1 MQERIYTNKGDN
13 KMVNIKKI
21 TTNAIA
27 ILLCVCVGTAFSFS
41 TGIEDV
47 SAVSKPGKVK
57 TLSAKASSYN
67 AVNLSWSKASR
78 ASGYQVVR
86 NGKEVCKTKSRSYT
100 DSGLKGSTSYSYKV
114 RAYKSYKQKQYYNKK
129 TKKWQKKRPKKKYR
143 GKTRKVTQYRYGS
156 YSPARTVKT
165 PAAPPKPVVTPAPQ
179 EPDISTPKIP
189 GEKDTAETHAEAN
202 EVTVDIL
209 KEVNA
214 SAPALQNAD
223 DPEKIKPTAAKASTP
238 AISITDIQDFNV
250 KATSR
255 NVQLTWTAQEDATG
269 YQIFRAEN
277 STDTPELIFNSAEAK
292 YCDINEIHT
301 GTTYYYQVR
310 AFKTVNNATYY
321 GNKTDV
327 ASATVPASSA
337 DNKHIF
343 ITDTGITLS
352 WDEPNV
358 SDKEKENAILGALSD
373 EYPDYEGGWTIMP
386 QGTYTYSVSYLSG
399 KTLKSGTTSTSYVD
413 ENVVD
418 GNTYSYKIKKN
429 IKYYAE
435 SSSLYEDDYIAISGD
450 AFISSE
456 TFSNIYYEKGVDGFA
471 NAEADSA
478 QIKLAP
484 PTGFA
489 AIGNYNNVALSWNV
503 NEEAT
508 GYKIYRNGNLVGT
521 INKNTTCSYKDEG
534 LTPETSYNYTIKS
547 TNAKGGTS
555 ANSSALTIKTPAKPS
570 FLPPAGFTAKAT
582 YNSVDLKWTANTTV
596 DSYKIYRNDELIA
609 TMKADESEYIDGG
622 NAIHAET
629 KYTYTICSVKG
640 TDESVKSAL
649 TITTPKS
656 PALLP
661 PEKFKGTGNY
671 DNVALSWIINE
682 AADSYNIY
690 RNDVKVAN
698 VPGVQAGY
706 VDTGLTPRTIYTY
719 SVTSIVDGKESVKA
733 TFKIATPAKPDMP
746 FDELKNVTL
755 SYGNA
760 TIHLGQKW
768 TSTLKDQL
776 AAGSSG
782 TDYTQRANFISKDI
796 VDPNTHMLKASYT
809 FNEDVYM
816 FDTGDYDNFLAVYV
830 AGDQIVE
837 WTTNRAN
844 MGSEN
849 GTALVRGAT
858 SLPAHGQATMKNRLS
873 SGAWWYNGISY
884 NGVFIGGFQVETIY
898 TTNNWSRNVAGEKRI
913 GMHFINAYRYLLGSQ
928 PLSYSD
934 ALDGGNKT
942 WSGTVTYQNDYS
954 VSDSRYQKITENVT
968 NARYGAQPFAET
980 CSLSK
985 YCGHNTHL
993 CSAGPLAGQWGDK
1006 RDQLIYKATGISK
1019 MGENVGSGALGEG
1032 CLTVY
1037 ADSVLHLQAIYN
1049 PEFTKIGIGFGD
1061 MSYAVHAEQFAK

>member
-1 MQERIYTNKGDN
+1 
-13 KMVNIKKI
+13 MVNIKKI

-57 TLSAKASSYN
+57 SLSAKAKSYQS
-67 AVNLSWSKASR
+67 VYLSWSKASR

-165 PAAPPKPVVTPAPQ
+165 PAAPPKPVVTPAPVPQ

-202 EVTVDIL
+202 EVTVDSL
-209 KEVNA
+209 KETNA

-269 YQIFRAEN
+269 YQVFRADRE
-277 STDTPELIFNSAEAK
+277 TDTPQLIFSSKNPR
-292 YCDINEIHT
+292 YCDIEGMT
-301 GTTYYYQVR
+301 AGKTYYYQVR
-310 AFKTVNNATYY
+310 AFQNINNATYY
-321 GNKTDV
+321 GNKTEKKSV
-327 ASATVPASSA
+327 TVPASSA
-337 DNKHIF
+337 DGEHIF
-343 ITDTGITLS
+343 ITDTGVTLS
-352 WDEPNV
+352 WDAPQLTTAQ
-358 SDKEKENAILGALSD
+358 KEEVILADLNKK
-373 EYPDYEGGWTIMP
+373 YPEIEGTWTVTSC
-386 QGTYTYSVSYLSG
+386 QYSYPISRDG
-399 KTLKSGTTSTSYVD
+399 KLKATVTDTSWVD
-413 ENVVD
+413 RDVVD
-418 GNTYSYKIKKN
+418 GNTYSYKIKKSLKYEAEAFDSVTGKN
-429 IKYYAE
+429 ISK
-435 SSSLYEDDYIAISGD
+435 SEDI
-450 AFISSE
+450 FLSSE
-456 TFSNIYYEKGVDGFA
+456 TYDNVYFEKGTEGF
-471 NAEADSA
+471 NNTEVENGT
-478 QIKLAP
+478 IKLAP
-484 PTGFA
+484 PMGFS
-489 AIGNYNNVALSWNV
+489 AIGNFDNVSLSWNV
-503 NEEAT
+503 NEEAA
-508 GYKIYRNGNLVGT
+508 GYKIYRNGSLVKT
-521 INKNTTCSYKDEG
+521 IDKKSTCSYKDEG
-534 LTPETSYNYTIKS
+534 LVPQTQYIYTVKS
-547 TNAKGGTS
+547 VNEKGGV
-555 ANSSALTIKTPAKPS
+555 SSTVASLSIKTPAKPS

-690 RNDVKVAN
+690 RNDAKVAN

-719 SVTSIVDGKESVKA
+719 SVTSVVDGKESVKA

-755 SYGNA
+755 SYGST

-913 GMHFINAYRYLLGSQ
+913 GMHFINAYRYLLGSK
-928 PLSYSD
+928 PLAYSSG
-934 ALDGGNKT
+934 LDGGTAT
-942 WSGTVTYQNDYS
+942 WSGIIN
-954 VSDSRYQKITENVT
+954 VSGEEMIITNS
-968 NARYGAQPFAET
+968 RYGAQALAET
-980 CSLSK
+980 NSLSK
-985 YCGHNTHL
+985 RCTHGVQN
-993 CSAGPLAGQWGDK
+993 CTAGPLAGQPSGV
-1006 RDQLIYKATGISK
+1006 RNTIQAKAVGFSYN
-1019 MGENVGSGALGEG
+1019 GENVGTGALGEG

-1049 PEFTKIGIGFGD
+1049 PDFTKIGIGFGD
-1061 MSYAVHAEQFAK
+1061 MSYATHAEQFAK